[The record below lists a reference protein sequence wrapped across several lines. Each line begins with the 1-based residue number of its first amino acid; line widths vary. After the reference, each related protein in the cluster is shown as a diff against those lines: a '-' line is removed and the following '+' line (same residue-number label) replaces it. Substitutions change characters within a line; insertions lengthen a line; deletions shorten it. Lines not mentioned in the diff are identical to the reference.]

1 MIIVTGGAGFI
12 GSSIVQRLN
21 GAGITD
27 ICVVD
32 DLADGHKALNL
43 SRCVIADYLD
53 RDDFLRRIMA
63 KKDLASKIVGV
74 FHQGACTV
82 TTEWDGRMMMQRNF
96 EFSKQLL
103 HYCLDR
109 RIALLYASSASVYG
123 AGREFRV
130 APECE
135 APINVYAWSKLV
147 FDQYV
152 RKLIGAARSQV
163 VGLRYFNV
171 YGPGEAHKAG
181 MASVVWHFHNQ
192 LRQGGEVRLFEG
204 SGGYEAGEQRR
215 DFIHVDD
222 VASVNTW
229 LLEHGGVRG
238 IFNLGT
244 GEARSFN
251 DVARAV
257 IAWHGRGTIRY
268 VPFPPGLAASY
279 QSYTQADLATLRMT
293 GYADEFLGIEDGVRG
308 YLDVLKA
315 QGLA

>member
-12 GSSIVQRLN
+12 GSNIVQRLN

-27 ICVVD
+27 IMVVD
-32 DLADGHKALNL
+32 DLTEGRKALNL
-43 SRCVIADYLD
+43 AACTIADYLD
-53 RDDFLRRIMA
+53 RDDFLRRIVA
-63 KKDLASKIVGV
+63 KKDLAQKIVGV
-74 FHQGACTV
+74 FHQGACTS

-109 RIALLYASSASVYG
+109 RIALVYASSASVYG

-130 APECE
+130 APQCE
-135 APINVYAWSKLV
+135 RPINLYAWSKLA

-152 RKLIGAARSQV
+152 RRFIAGAKSPL

-171 YGPGEAHKAG
+171 YGPGEAHKG
-181 MASVVWHFHNQ
+181 EMASVIWHFHNQ
-192 LRQGGEVRLFEG
+192 LRQGNEVRLFDG
-204 SGGYEAGEQRR
+204 SGGYGPGEQLR

-222 VASVNTW
+222 VARANTW
-229 LLEHGGVRG
+229 FLEHGGARG

-244 GEARSFN
+244 GRARSFN
-251 DVARAV
+251 DVAGAV
-257 IAWHGRGTIRY
+257 IAWHGRGTVRY
-268 VPFPPGLAASY
+268 IPFPAELATSY
-279 QSYTQADLATLRMT
+279 QSFTQADLATLRLA
-293 GYADEFLGIEDGVRG
+293 GYNDGFIDVEAGVRS

-315 QGLA
+315 RGI

>member
-12 GSSIVQRLN
+12 GSNIVQRLN
-21 GAGITD
+21 SAGITD
-27 ICVVD
+27 IMVVD

-43 SRCVIADYLD
+43 AGCVIGDYLD
-53 RDDFLRRIMA
+53 REDFLRRIMA
-63 KKDLASKIVGV
+63 KKDLAPKIVGV
-74 FHQGACTV
+74 LHQGACTT

-109 RIALLYASSASVYG
+109 KVPLIYASSASVYG

-130 APECE
+130 SPECE
-135 APINVYAWSKLV
+135 RPINVYAWSKLA

-152 RKLIGAARSQV
+152 RRFIGGARSQV

-171 YGPGEAHKAG
+171 YGPGEAHKGA
-181 MASVVWHFHNQ
+181 MASVVWHFHEQ
-192 LRQGGEVRLFEG
+192 LREGNEVKLFEG
-204 SGGYEAGEQRR
+204 SGGYGNGEQLR

-222 VASVNTW
+222 VASANTW
-229 LLEHGGVRG
+229 FLEHGGSRG

-244 GEARSFN
+244 GQARSFN

-257 IAWHGRGTIRY
+257 IAWHGRGSVRY
-268 VPFPPGLAASY
+268 VPFPPGLAAGY
-279 QSYTQADLATLRMT
+279 QSFTQADLGTLRLA
-293 GYADEFLGIEDGVRG
+293 GYADEFIGLEEGVRS
-308 YLDVLKA
+308 YLDVLKS
-315 QGLA
+315 QGK

>member
-12 GSSIVQRLN
+12 GSGIVQRLN

-27 ICVVD
+27 IMVVD
-32 DLADGHKALNL
+32 DLTDGHKALNL
-43 SRCVIADYLD
+43 AACTIGDYLD
-53 RDDFLRRIMA
+53 RDDFLRRIVA
-63 KKDLASKIVGV
+63 KKDLATKVVGV
-74 FHQGACTV
+74 FHQGACTT

-109 RIALLYASSASVYG
+109 RIPLVYASSASVYG

-135 APINVYAWSKLV
+135 RPINVYAWSKLA
-147 FDQYV
+147 FDQYA
-152 RKLIGAARSQV
+152 RRYIPSARSQV

-171 YGPGEAHKAG
+171 YGPGEAHKG
-181 MASVVWHFHNQ
+181 QMASVVWHFHQQ
-192 LRQGGEVRLFEG
+192 LLQGDEVRLFEG
-204 SGGYEAGEQRR
+204 SGGYGPGEQLR

-222 VASVNTW
+222 VASANIW
-229 LLEHGGVRG
+229 FLEHGGTRG

-244 GEARSFN
+244 GSARSFN

-257 IAWHGRGTIRY
+257 VAWHGRGVIRY
-268 VPFPPGLAASY
+268 IPFPGELAASY
-279 QSYTQADLATLRMT
+279 QSYTEADLTTLRAV
-293 GYADEFLGIEDGVRG
+293 GYKDEFIGIEEGVRA

-315 QGLA
+315 QGR